1 MTGSKG
7 GLPEDEKIK
16 KIGKR
21 GSDNI
26 IAQAISDAKQVHQES
41 TVYMAFGAWEGRVS
55 GKLPYS
61 CTRSTGS

>member
-7 GLPEDEKIK
+7 GLPEDKKIK

-21 GSDNI
+21 ESDD
-26 IAQAISDAKQVHQES
+26 IAQAISYAKQVHQES